1 MKIAFFDIR
10 EDEKPILHKL
20 KKKYLKEATVLT
32 EIFSTRDALSLEA
45 IAQLKDIAGI
55 SMLAGV
61 RLDAI
66 YLDALAAAGIRK
78 VSLRCIG
85 TDHVDMDYAAKT
97 GIQIIPASYPPNAVA
112 DFTLMLMLLAV
123 RKYKPALW
131 RQQVNDYSLLGLQGR
146 NLNTM
151 KIGVIGAGTIGKQ
164 VLKNLSGFGC
174 ELYAYNRSEDEEVKS
189 IATYVSLETLYQTC
203 DMISVHVPLSPST
216 ESMLDATALAKMK
229 DGVILV
235 NTSRGEL
242 MNIKDM
248 IEGIENEKIGAL
260 AMDVFEN
267 DLSIYHKNHTMT
279 ILKNREMAYL
289 RQFPNVI
296 LTQHMAFYT
305 EQSVEA
311 MVRHGI
317 EGLL

>member
-1 MKIAFFDIR
+1 MKIAFFDLR

-20 KKKYLKEATVLT
+20 KKTYLKESKVLT
-32 EIFSTRDALSLEA
+32 ELLSYKEALSLEA
-45 IAQLKDIAGI
+45 ISHLHGCQGI

-61 RLDAI
+61 RLDAV
-66 YLDALAAAGIRK
+66 YLDALLAAGIDR

-85 TDHVDMDYAAKT
+85 TDHVDMEYAKKI
-97 GIQIIPASYPPNAVA
+97 GVRIIPASYPPNAVA

-151 KIGVIGAGTIGKQ
+151 KIGVIGAGAIGKQ
-164 VLKNLSGFGC
+164 VLKNLTGFGC
-174 ELYAYNRSEDEEVKS
+174 ELYAYNRTEDEEVRA
-189 IATYVSLETLYQTC
+189 IAQYVSLDTLYETC
-203 DMISVHVPLSPST
+203 DLISVHVPLSPST
-216 ESMLDATALAKMK
+216 ESMLDASALSKMK
-229 DGVILV
+229 DGVILI

-305 EQSVEA
+305 AESVEA
-311 MVRHGI
+311 MVQHGI
-317 EGLL
+317 QGLL